1 MMRSAE
7 RLPTSA
13 RCTETITGSVRFD
26 RAASYYLV
34 YYMVR
39 TSEQDIVSGSGEPR
53 TRLAPARR
61 RELIEDAAARL
72 FAQRG
77 YAATTVEQI
86 VAEAGVSKPML
97 YRHFESKKELH
108 MKLLEH
114 RRDELAA
121 APLDSFLQ
129 ARGKPEERLSAMIG
143 AWFAHVEQHPDT
155 SRLLFQ
161 DTTGDPDIRALQREL
176 RRRQRAAD
184 MALLREF
191 APRLP
196 EGELEP
202 LGEIIRSSLTG
213 LALWWLD
220 HPDVARAVVVATM
233 LRMLSGMLALA

>member
-1 MMRSAE
+1 MV
-7 RLPTSA
+7 TS
-13 RCTETITGSVRFD
+13 SD
-26 RAASYYLV
+26 R
-34 YYMVR
+34 
-39 TSEQDIVSGSGEPR
+39 DIIGRSGESR
-53 TRLAPARR
+53 ARLSAAQRR
-61 RELIEDAAARL
+61 GLIEDAAARL

-77 YAATTVEQI
+77 YVATTVEDI
-86 VAEAGVSKPML
+86 VSEAGVSKPML

-108 MKLLEH
+108 MKLLER

-129 ARGKPEERLSAMIG
+129 AEGKPEDRLPAMIE

-161 DTTGDPDIRALQREL
+161 DATGDPDIHALQREL

-191 APRLP
+191 APLLP
-196 EGELEP
+196 EDELEP

-220 HPDVARAVVVATM
+220 NPDVPRATVASAT
-233 LRMLSGMLALA
+233 LRVTTGVLSTVS